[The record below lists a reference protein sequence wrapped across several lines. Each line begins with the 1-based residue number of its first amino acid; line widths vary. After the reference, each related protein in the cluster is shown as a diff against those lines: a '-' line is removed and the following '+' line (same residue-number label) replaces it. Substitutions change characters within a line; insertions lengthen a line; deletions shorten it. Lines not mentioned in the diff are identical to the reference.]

1 MGPAAVTLVLLMLNM
16 FSGKP
21 CNPFCFSPFFL
32 VLLLTLWPVVLQ
44 HT

>member
-1 MGPAAVTLVLLMLNM
+1 MGPAAITLVLLMLNM
-16 FSGKP
+16 FNGKP
-21 CNPFCFSPFFL
+21 CNAFCFHIFFL